1 MNQYFSR
8 GIKEMTEQAL
18 KKRLSAL
25 KEKNFKMENKDEA
38 NELTPAM
45 FEFIGS
51 TDPELRDHLIYVAFY
66 SFIAKYRYFSKE
78 NMKKHLKTT
87 LDNQHLFYGLGEK
100 NTDTVFTRSFSALVV
115 ALLVWAHN
123 EDNFLSKEELI
134 EVKNKCIDYY
144 AKEIDHRGLVPGK
157 GWAHS
162 AAHGADMFEEL
173 SNSKEL
179 NSEDIKDILDC
190 IRNKIVEGEYAF
202 IDLEDERMVTP
213 LINILKREDID
224 KSLLINWI
232 KEFESIEHNNEFPA
246 ALRISH
252 NVCGLLKGLYFRI
265 IFNQLDESLLPVI
278 QEAYYHNTRF
288 KDR

>member
-1 MNQYFSR
+1 
-8 GIKEMTEQAL
+8 MTEQEL
-18 KKRLSAL
+18 KKRLLAL
-25 KEKNFKMENKDEA
+25 KEKKFELENKDEV
-38 NELTPAM
+38 NELTLPM
-45 FEFIGS
+45 FEFIGC

-66 SFIAKYRYFSKE
+66 SFIAKYRYYSKE
-78 NMKKHLKTT
+78 NMKKHLKTA
-87 LDNQHLFYGLGEK
+87 LDNHHLFYGLGEK
-100 NTDTVFTRSFSALVV
+100 NTDTVFTRTFSALVV
-115 ALLVWAHN
+115 ALLVWVHN
-123 EDNFLSKEELI
+123 KDNFLSKEEVI
-134 EVKNKCIDYY
+134 DVKNKCVDYY
-144 AKEIDHRGLVPGK
+144 SKEVDHRGFVPEK

-179 NSEDIKDILDC
+179 NSEDIKDILTC
-190 IRNKIVEGEYAF
+190 IKNKIVEDEYAF

-213 LINILKREDID
+213 LINLLKRDDLE
-224 KSLLINWI
+224 KSLLTDWI
-232 KEFESIEHNNEFPA
+232 KEFESVEYNNKVPDV
-246 ALRISH
+246 LRVSH

>member
-1 MNQYFSR
+1 
-8 GIKEMTEQAL
+8 MTEQKL
-18 KKRLSAL
+18 KKRLSEL
-25 KEKNFKMENKDEA
+25 KEKKFKLETKDEA
-38 NELTPAM
+38 NELIRPM

-78 NMKKHLKTT
+78 TMKSHLKTA
-87 LDNQHLFYGLGEK
+87 LDNDHLFCGLGEK
-100 NTDTVFTRSFSALVV
+100 GTDTVFIRTFSALVV

-123 EDNFLSKEELI
+123 EDHYLSKEEVI
-134 EVKNKCIDYY
+134 NVKNKCVDYY
-144 AKEIDHRGLVPGK
+144 SKERDHRGFVPEK

-173 SNSKEL
+173 ANCGEL
-179 NSEDIKDILDC
+179 DAEDIKDILNC
-190 IRNKIVEGEYAF
+190 IKNKIVEGEYAF

-213 LINILKREDID
+213 IINLLKREDVD
-224 KSLLINWI
+224 NSLLINWI
-232 KEFESIEHNNEFPA
+232 KGFENVEYDNEFPTV
-246 ALRISH
+246 LRISH

-265 IFNQLDESLLPVI
+265 IFNRLDESLLPVI